1 MIPDIA
7 RVRWPRTFRLVRSIY
22 PPVDLF
28 EDIADPADW
37 ELIAAAEAKT
47 DPRVRDE
54 VGAIHLVSPERRVS
68 GPGASWAMA
77 PFCHVSQE
85 RPSRFSDG
93 TYGVYYAGDRFEVA
107 LAETLFHFQR
117 FMSATAEEPAIADY
131 RELVGRLDTDLHDL
145 RGPPVFD
152 AELDADDYAAA
163 QSLARE
169 LRNRHA
175 SNGIVYPSVRHP
187 AGLAVAA
194 FWPDVVGIP
203 VPGRRI
209 FYRWDGRRV
218 DAWLIHGDD
227 HWHSLP

>member
-1 MIPDIA
+1 MIPDIIG
-7 RVRWPRTFRLVRSIY
+7 VRWPRTFRLIRAIY

-28 EDIADPADW
+28 EDIAEPADW

-54 VGAIHLVSPERRVS
+54 VGAIHLVPPDRRVS

-77 PFCHVSQE
+77 PFCHISQD

-107 LAETLFHFQR
+107 LAETIFHFQR
-117 FMSATAEEPAIADY
+117 FMSATAEEPSTATY
-131 RELVGRLDTDLHDL
+131 RELVGRLDADLHDL
-145 RGPPVFD
+145 RGPPAFD
-152 AELDADDYAAA
+152 AELDANDYAAA
-163 QSLARE
+163 QSLARL
-169 LRNRHA
+169 LRDRHA

-187 AGLAVAA
+187 AGEAVAA

-203 VPGRRI
+203 VQGRRLC
-209 FYRWDGRRV
+209 YRWDGHRV
-218 DAWLIHGDD
+218 DAWLTYGGD